1 MFAKYISENQIIFP
15 PKNLI
20 KENGE
25 TIINFDLNEDA
36 LKEYGYKLFEPAEKD
51 PELEY
56 SITYNE
62 TNKKITEIAT
72 PLPIQTPEEKFIET
86 KQLKIQEALQKAQDY
101 EQNGTV
107 EYKNCVFEM
116 SISNRTNL
124 KDTEEALIALGET
137 STQWNDK
144 NDEIVELTLSDIQYI
159 RLNLILARIK
169 RLWIEQYPSYKQEIE
184 NAETLE
190 QLESININYTEENN
204 DIIN

>member
-1 MFAKYISENQIIFP
+1 MPN
-15 PKNLI
+15 
-20 KENGE
+20 
-25 TIINFDLNEDA
+25 
-36 LKEYGYKLFEPAEKD
+36 
-51 PELEY
+51 
-56 SITYNE
+56 
-62 TNKKITEIAT
+62 
-72 PLPIQTPEEKFIET
+72 QTPEEKFIEA

-204 DIIN
+204 DITN